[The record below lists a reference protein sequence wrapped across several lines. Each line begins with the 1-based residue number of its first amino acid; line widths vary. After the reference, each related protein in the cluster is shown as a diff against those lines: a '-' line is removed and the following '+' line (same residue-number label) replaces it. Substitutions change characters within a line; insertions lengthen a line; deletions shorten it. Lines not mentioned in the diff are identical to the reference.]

1 MNCIVDQEFHEM
13 ENLLLVQITLQIQET
28 MSEARKKH
36 TRCFDAYA
44 SYELFLASSRVR
56 VVKIV

>member
-1 MNCIVDQEFHEM
+1 M
-13 ENLLLVQITLQIQET
+13 ENLLLVQITLQIRET

-44 SYELFLASSRVR
+44 SYELFLTSSRACL
-56 VVKIV
+56 KFHEIAYNTTK